1 MATFS
6 TPDIYHALG
15 GALEQLLAAMTNG
28 ALECAGKRSTD
39 LDEQYGAEA
48 FDLLVDAWGSLLAHT
63 YFPKGV
69 YDACSLH
76 PVAALMLRVQRCAQA
91 YCKLGNAVHILE

>member
-69 YDACSLH
+69 YGVGVGVGVGGAAVSRAC
-76 PVAALMLRVQRCAQA
+76 R
-91 YCKLGNAVHILE
+91 ILLLL